1 MMSFGDTY
9 IMVIDEFDNDHVS
22 YSKAMACSKANLWQ
36 KAMDAEN
43 TIDVFKRRLES
54 RKST

>member
-1 MMSFGDTY
+1 
-9 IMVIDEFDNDHVS
+9 MVIDEFSDDHVS
-22 YSKAMACSKANLWQ
+22 YSKAMACSEANLWQ

-43 TIDVFKRRLES
+43 TIDVFKQRLES